1 MIPYSIII
9 PARYSST
16 RLPGKILADI
26 NGKPMIQHVYERCQL
41 SQAKDIV
48 VATDD
53 DRIFFAVQD
62 FGGKAVMTSA
72 SHQSGTDRLQE
83 VTDKLGL
90 AWDDVVVNVQ
100 GDEPLIPPAVIDQV
114 AQNLADDENVNVATL
129 CEKMTT
135 LEHFIDPNMVKVVF
149 DQNNHAL
156 YFSRAPIPWPRDN
169 FTALESVANTQL
181 DVVNAYRHIG
191 IYAYRVTLLNKFVQW
206 PMAPLETVEKLEQLR
221 VMWNGQAIH
230 VAEASEAVPAGV
242 DTQEDLDRIKKL
254 IN

>member
-1 MIPYSIII
+1 MVPYSIII
-9 PARYSST
+9 PARFAST

-41 SQAKDIV
+41 SQAKEIV

-53 DRIFFAVQD
+53 DRIFFAVNE
-62 FGGKAVMTSA
+62 FGGKALMTSS

-83 VTDKLGL
+83 VSDKMGL

-100 GDEPLIPPAVIDQV
+100 GDEPLIPPKVIDQV
-114 AQNLADDENVNVATL
+114 AENLANDVNVNVATL
-129 CEKMTT
+129 CEKLSK
-135 LEHFIDPNMVKVVF
+135 LEHFLDPNMVKVVF

-156 YFSRAPIPWPRDN
+156 YFSRAPIPWPRDD
-169 FTALESVANTQL
+169 FTTL
-181 DVVNAYRHIG
+181 DSAASSKMEVVDAYRHIG

-206 PMAPLETVEKLEQLR
+206 PMAPLESIEKLEQLR

-242 DTQEDLDRIKKL
+242 DTQEDLERIKKL
-254 IN
+254 IP

>member
-1 MIPYSIII
+1 MVPYSIII
-9 PARYSST
+9 PARFAST

-41 SQAKDIV
+41 SQAKEIV

-53 DRIFFAVQD
+53 DRIFFAVNE
-62 FGGKAVMTSA
+62 FGGKALMTSA

-83 VTDKLGL
+83 VSEKMGL

-100 GDEPLIPPAVIDQV
+100 GDEPLIPPKVIDQV
-114 AQNLADDENVNVATL
+114 AENLSGDENVNVATL
-129 CEKMTT
+129 CEKMSE
-135 LEHFIDPNMVKVVF
+135 LEHFLDPNMVKVVF

-169 FTALESVANTQL
+169 FESLESAGNSKPESI
-181 DVVNAYRHIG
+181 DAYRHIG

-206 PMAPLETVEKLEQLR
+206 PMAPLEAIEKLEQLR

-230 VAEASEAVPAGV
+230 VAEANEAVPAGV
-242 DTQEDLDRIKKL
+242 DTQEDLDRIKNL
-254 IN
+254 IP